1 MPIREGDRAPDFSL
15 RSNAGGG
22 PIALSRY
29 RGDKNVVLLFFPL
42 AWTSVCTSE
51 MCSIRDN
58 YARYGELD
66 AEVLGISVDS
76 PFALAAWAK
85 EEGFGFPLLSDFNRE
100 ATRSYDV
107 LQEDLM
113 GLKGVARRA
122 AFVVD
127 KEGVVRY
134 AEVCPTPAEL
144 PDFDKIQQALGAGGA
159 ASPGDPT

>member
-1 MPIREGDRAPDFSL
+1 MPIREGQQAPGFSL
-15 RSNAGGG
+15 KSTAGTE
-22 PIALSRY
+22 PIELAQY
-29 RGDKNVVLLFFPL
+29 RGRKNVVLLFFPL

-58 YARYGELD
+58 LARYGDLD

-85 EEGFGFPLLSDFNRE
+85 EEGFDFPLLSDFNRE
-100 ATRSYDV
+100 AARSYDV
-107 LQEDLM
+107 LLEDLM
-113 GLKGVARRA
+113 GLKGVAKRA

-134 AEVCPTPAEL
+134 AEVCPTPAQL
-144 PDFDKIQQALGAGGA
+144 PDFRKIQAALAAAG
-159 ASPGDPT
+159 S